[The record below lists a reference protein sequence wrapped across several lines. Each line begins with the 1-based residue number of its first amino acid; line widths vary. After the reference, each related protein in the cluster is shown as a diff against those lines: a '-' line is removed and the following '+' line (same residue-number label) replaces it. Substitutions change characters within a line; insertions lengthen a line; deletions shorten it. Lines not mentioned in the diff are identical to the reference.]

1 MVRKVIPHR
10 LYKDVPVRQET
21 GAPAV
26 VGRRV
31 MARIIGDDEIQS
43 FLQRNAHHYPSQ
55 ISLIQAAVDL
65 LWPEGAP
72 TGGAERVVRVCLDG
86 AAQRPSGSPPS
97 GRLLGAPGTSP
108 I

>member
-1 MVRKVIPHR
+1 
-10 LYKDVPVRQET
+10 
-21 GAPAV
+21 
-26 VGRRV
+26 